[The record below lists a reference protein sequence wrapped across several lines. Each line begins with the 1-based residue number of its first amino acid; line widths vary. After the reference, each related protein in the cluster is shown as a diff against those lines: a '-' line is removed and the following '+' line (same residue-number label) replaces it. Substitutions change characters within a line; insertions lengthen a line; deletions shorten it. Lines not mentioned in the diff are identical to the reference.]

1 MKTPKLILAAVAL
14 ATAAST
20 HAAPIIWGAPQNITG
35 DADVSLDGSL
45 VRAFNV
51 GDTGVAAT
59 TVNTVNFES
68 FAVPAGSAGATVG
81 NFTIAT
87 APAGSHNTLGGST
100 AAPFSTLSSAYQT
113 LLAARLHQGFGFTL
127 TISGLSVGEQYEF
140 QWWCNESQT
149 AQTQHSATADGSTVT
164 LLNRIP
170 NNNGG
175 IGQYAIGTFTAD
187 AAPQTITFSGVA
199 PGGILNGF
207 QVRQVP
213 EPSTWVMLAAG
224 AGSLLGFRRRRKAKY
239 TSRPHKL

>member
-1 MKTPKLILAAVAL
+1 MKTMTKSIRRSVLTAAILGL
-14 ATAAST
+14 TAASSQ
-20 HAAPIIWGAPQNITG
+20 AAPIIWGAPQNITG
-35 DADVSLDGSL
+35 DTDVSLDGSL

-51 GDTGVAAT
+51 GDTGVSAT
-59 TVNTVNFES
+59 LVNTVNFES
-68 FAVPAGSAGATVG
+68 FAVPNNSTGATVG
-81 NFTIAT
+81 NFAIAVG
-87 APAGSHNTLGGST
+87 APSFSDNTNFGSPF
-100 AAPFSTLSSAYQT
+100 APFTALSSAYQT

-213 EPSTWVMLAAG
+213 EPSTWAMLAAG
-224 AGSLLGFRRRRKAKY
+224 AGSLLGFRRRR
-239 TSRPHKL
+239 